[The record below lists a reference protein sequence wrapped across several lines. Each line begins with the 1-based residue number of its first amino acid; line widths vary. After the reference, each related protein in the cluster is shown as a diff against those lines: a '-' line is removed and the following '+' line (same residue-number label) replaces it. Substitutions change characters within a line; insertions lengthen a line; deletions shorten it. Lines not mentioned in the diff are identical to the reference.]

1 MTTAKQVKELRE
13 MTGAGMMECKRAL
26 EETNGSPE
34 AAMEW
39 LRERGALAA
48 KKRADR
54 EAREGVVDSYIHPG
68 GRIGVLLEV
77 NCETDFVARNEQF
90 RALVHDVALHIAA
103 MAPQWLD
110 RAAVPSAE
118 VSRLSAAWQ
127 EEASQAGKPAAI
139 VERMVAGRL
148 DKFYQEQCL
157 LEQPFLKNP
166 DQTVDAAIAEQVARL
181 GEHIRVRRFVRFERG
196 L

>member
-110 RAAVPSAE
+110 RAAVPAAE

-127 EEASQAGKPAAI
+127 DEAAQAGKPAAI

-166 DQTVDAAIAEQVARL
+166 DQTVEAAIAEQVARL

>member
-26 EETNGSPE
+26 EETDGNTQ

-54 EAREGVVDSYIHPG
+54 DAREGLVDSYIHPG
-68 GRIGVLLEV
+68 GRVGVLVEV
-77 NCETDFVARNEQF
+77 NCETDFVARNDQF
-90 RALVHDVALHIAA
+90 AALVHDVALHIAA
-103 MAPQWLD
+103 MAPTWVERTD
-110 RAAVPSAE
+110 VPADE
-118 VSRLSAAWQ
+118 VGRLSAAWAA
-127 EEASQAGKPAAI
+127 EAAEAGKPPHI
-139 VERMVAGRL
+139 VEKLVAGRL
-148 DKFYQEQCL
+148 EKFYQEQCL
-157 LEQPFLKNP
+157 LEQPFLKNA
-166 DQTVDAAIAEQVARL
+166 DQTVGDAIAEQAARL
-181 GEHIRVRRFVRFERG
+181 GEHVRVRRFVRFERG

>member
-110 RAAVPSAE
+110 RAAVPAAE

-166 DQTVDAAIAEQVARL
+166 DQTVEAAIAEQVARL

>member
-90 RALVHDVALHIAA
+90 AALVHDVALHIAA

-110 RAAVPSAE
+110 RAAVPAAE

-166 DQTVDAAIAEQVARL
+166 DQTVEAAIAEQVARL